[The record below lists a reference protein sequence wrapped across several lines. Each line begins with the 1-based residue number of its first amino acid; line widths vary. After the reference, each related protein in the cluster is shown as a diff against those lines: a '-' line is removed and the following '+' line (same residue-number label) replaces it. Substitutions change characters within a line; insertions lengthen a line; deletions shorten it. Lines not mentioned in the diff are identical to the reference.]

1 MSVPS
6 LDDADRRFLERV
18 AEDCREL
25 LGGQI
30 ELRELSI
37 SREAMTVIRARYA
50 LTGAEATTEG
60 RGESL
65 VDAYAGLRERLVI
78 DRIRLGAQAL
88 IGRR

>member
-18 AEDCREL
+18 AEDCQEL

-37 SREAMTVIRARYA
+37 SRDDMTVIRARYRLA
-50 LTGAEATTEG
+50 EEEATTEG

-65 VDAYAGLRERLVI
+65 IEAHAGLREQLVV

-88 IGRR
+88 IQRR